1 VFSGG
6 AVDSTTPAESDR
18 DAEAPD
24 LLPEADVSNSDSC
37 EYEDAAAIAS
47 SSDDEFQEEIPSTSH
62 SQPSTSQ
69 QPTANSKWMSG
80 LSRSEKKISKL
91 GSPVPSR
98 REVIEEEA
106 EELQDVETAASR
118 SDVGW
123 CIANINLLKIV
134 LGNLNCSVCEDSGC
148 VQFTKELKKKH
159 GFSLSLQLL
168 CASCHNVL

>member
-1 VFSGG
+1 MFSGG

-47 SSDDEFQEEIPSTSH
+47 SSDDEFQEELPSTSH
-62 SQPSTSQ
+62 SQPSTSL

-91 GSPVPSR
+91 GSPVIGR
-98 REVIEEEA
+98 REMIEEEA
-106 EELQDVETAASR
+106 EELPDVETASSR
-118 SDVGW
+118 SEVGW
-123 CIANINLLKIV
+123 CIAKINSLNHA

-148 VQFTKELKKKH
+148 VQFTKEPKKKH

-168 CASCHNVL
+168 CASCHNVF

>member
-1 VFSGG
+1 MRVFSGG

-47 SSDDEFQEEIPSTSH
+47 SSDDEFQEELPSTSH
-62 SQPSTSQ
+62 SQPSTSL

-91 GSPVPSR
+91 GSPVIGR
-98 REVIEEEA
+98 REMIEEEA
-106 EELQDVETAASR
+106 EELPDVETASSR
-118 SDVGW
+118 SEVGW
-123 CIANINLLKIV
+123 CIAKINSLNHA

-148 VQFTKELKKKH
+148 VQSTEEPMP
-159 GFSLSLQLL
+159 
-168 CASCHNVL
+168 